1 VTFVSQHS
9 VCRTVSLGMEKKRL
23 LDQVLE
29 VPEQGSPKPEL
40 TVGAALEQEQAEMEA
55 ESLLGAEDPHPKA
68 LDLLGRIPGDTD
80 VPKAKETVPLEKPS
94 VPALTHMTDGALHS
108 VDEARVSE
116 QTAPQ
121 TASAAQQ
128 GGDEGVVLTE
138 ITEIQAAPGAQPDG
152 DEASFREPHDL
163 LATPAAGQSH
173 DEASVPGQTAL
184 HSTPGA
190 QQTSHVLFLGQ
201 VNENILQNVP
211 DTLQQDVLGQGVA
224 HPTGT
229 RTSGS
234 DSGRSGS
241 LERHDLPVSSL
252 GPVAEPNVE
261 HVANTPVTQQQ
272 QLERS
277 RSPTAVRRRP
287 AAAPHV
293 RRRPAAAVAPG
304 AALGC
309 SKCRFSRGGCARCRG
324 RLQA

>member
-1 VTFVSQHS
+1 
-9 VCRTVSLGMEKKRL
+9 MEKKKL

-80 VPKAKETVPLEKPS
+80 VPKAKEPVPLEKPS

-128 GGDEGVVLTE
+128 GGDEGVVLTD

-152 DEASFREPHDL
+152 DEATFREPHDL

-190 QQTSHVLFLGQ
+190 QQTSHVFF
-201 VNENILQNVP
+201 
-211 DTLQQDVLGQGVA
+211 
-224 HPTGT
+224 
-229 RTSGS
+229 
-234 DSGRSGS
+234 
-241 LERHDLPVSSL
+241 
-252 GPVAEPNVE
+252 GPS
-261 HVANTPVTQQQ
+261 Q
-272 QLERS
+272 
-277 RSPTAVRRRP
+277 
-287 AAAPHV
+287 
-293 RRRPAAAVAPG
+293 
-304 AALGC
+304 
-309 SKCRFSRGGCARCRG
+309 
-324 RLQA
+324 